1 MVQRRVEIAVA
12 VLFCAL
18 LVGSVSV
25 SSAAEDEAA
34 QKPQAVT
41 TEAPDIPVEELALLL
56 KPLTKDD
63 LLVEADAWQALLKE
77 KVEEI
82 SRAEI
87 AVLRQNREIEK
98 AEEIQEKAEEAKEHL
113 EEVKEKAAEAK
124 ASGDMEKVAEME
136 AAAREAREKV
146 QEVGVAVE
154 EAAEAAKKTAEIHDA
169 LKPETGA
176 GLAKATAAVDEAD
189 KAMERVQDAVEEV
202 ADADNSKESIFEAAG
217 EAREAAEDAKQATA
231 EVGETAADVV
241 LKIEESAEKQRVVKT
256 AAETIERAEVAK
268 KEEKFRLLDRVN
280 ALREERTVIT
290 DSLKAVLDELET
302 KTDSGDTDTLAKT
315 IDYRLYISSVQGI
328 RVDVKD
334 TTSTWIA
341 LKGWLTSDEGGL
353 RWAKNIGLFFGI
365 LVVAWILSK
374 LLSRAVHH
382 GLQMTGRVS
391 QLLEE
396 FFVGSVRW
404 VVMIVGVIMALAAL
418 EVSIGPLL
426 AVVGAAGFVIAF
438 ALQDSLSN
446 FASGLMILFFRPFD
460 VGDVVDAGGVSG
472 KVTTMNLVS
481 TTIKTFDNKDML
493 VPNNKI
499 WNDVITNATGVDT
512 RRVDMEFGIGYDD
525 DIDKAQAILE
535 DIVTAHP
542 KVLKD
547 PEPTIRM
554 HTLADSSVNFV
565 CRPWA
570 MTADYW
576 DVYWDVTKMVKKRVD
591 AEGIGIPFPQRDV
604 HLYIED
610 SAGAEKPVGLT
621 KGKVTSGGAN
631 PQPLE
636 QDDDRET
643 GSDS

>member
-1 MVQRRVEIAVA
+1 MVRQRVFSALAVF
-12 VLFCAL
+12 LSAL
-18 LVGSVSV
+18 LVSSVSV
-25 SSAAEDEAA
+25 SSATEDEAA
-34 QKPQAVT
+34 QTPQTVT
-41 TEAPDIPVEELALLL
+41 TEDPDIPVEELALLL
-56 KPLTKDD
+56 KSLTKDD
-63 LLVEADAWQALLKE
+63 LLIEADAWQALLKE
-77 KVEEI
+77 KVAEI

-87 AVLRQNREIEK
+87 AVQRQNREIEK
-98 AEEIQEKAEEAKEHL
+98 AKEIQEKAEEAKEHL

-124 ASGDMEKVAEME
+124 ASGDMEKVAETE

-146 QEVGVAVE
+146 QAVSAAVE
-154 EAAEAAKKTAEIHDA
+154 EAAEAAEKTAEIHDA
-169 LKPETGA
+169 LKPEA
-176 GLAKATAAVDEAD
+176 QEGLEKATAAVDKAD
-189 KAMERVQDAVEEV
+189 KAMERVQDAVEEA
-202 ADADNSKESIFEAAG
+202 ADAHSKESISEAAG
-217 EAREAAEDAKQATA
+217 EVREAVEDAKRATA
-231 EVGETAADVV
+231 EVGETAADVARE
-241 LKIEESAEKQRVVKT
+241 IEEKQRVVET
-256 AAETIERAEVAK
+256 AAQTVERAEEAK
-268 KEEKFRLLDRVN
+268 KEEKVELLEKVN
-280 ALREERTVIT
+280 ALRAERTLIT
-290 DSLKAVLDELET
+290 DRLKAVLDELET
-302 KTDSGDTDTLAKT
+302 KTDTEDTDTLAKLK
-315 IDYRLYISSVQGI
+315 DHRLYISSVQGI

-353 RWAKNIGLFFGI
+353 RWAENIGLFFGI
-365 LVVAWILSK
+365 LVAAWILSK
-374 LLSRAVHH
+374 LLSHAVQRA
-382 GLQMTGRVS
+382 LKMTERVS
-391 QLLEE
+391 QLLED
-396 FFVGSVRW
+396 FLVGTVRW

-535 DIVTAHP
+535 EIVAAHP

-565 CRPWA
+565 CRPWSR
-570 MTADYW
+570 TADYW
-576 DVYWDVTKMVKKRVD
+576 DVYWDVTKTVKKRFD

-610 SAGAEKPVGLT
+610 SPGTEKLT
-621 KGKVTSGGAN
+621 SRPKGKVASSGAK
-631 PQPLE
+631 PQPL
-636 QDDDRET
+636 D
-643 GSDS
+643 

>member
-1 MVQRRVEIAVA
+1 MSGSSVVTAGGA
-12 VLFCAL
+12 CAA
-18 LVGSVSV
+18 S
-25 SSAAEDEAA
+25 SSAAEEA
-34 QKPQAVT
+34 
-41 TEAPDIPVEELALLL
+41 
-56 KPLTKDD
+56 
-63 LLVEADAWQALLKE
+63 
-77 KVEEI
+77 
-82 SRAEI
+82 
-87 AVLRQNREIEK
+87 
-98 AEEIQEKAEEAKEHL
+98 
-113 EEVKEKAAEAK
+113 
-124 ASGDMEKVAEME
+124 G
-136 AAAREAREKV
+136 
-146 QEVGVAVE
+146 
-154 EAAEAAKKTAEIHDA
+154 
-169 LKPETGA
+169 
-176 GLAKATAAVDEAD
+176 
-189 KAMERVQDAVEEV
+189 
-202 ADADNSKESIFEAAG
+202 
-217 EAREAAEDAKQATA
+217 EAAEDAKQATA
-231 EVGETAADVV
+231 EVGETAAE
-241 LKIEESAEKQRVVKT
+241 LAHKIEESAAKQQAVET
-256 AAETIERAEVAK
+256 AAETTERFEEAK
-268 KEEKFRLLDRVN
+268 KEEKVELLEKVN
-280 ALREERTVIT
+280 ELREERTLIT
-290 DSLKAVLDELET
+290 DRLKAVLDELET
-302 KTDSGDTDTLAKT
+302 KTDTEDTDTLAK
-315 IDYRLYISSVQGI
+315 IKDYRLYISSVQGI

-353 RWAKNIGLFFGI
+353 RWAENIGLFFGI

-404 VVMIVGVIMALAAL
+404 VVMIVGVIMALATL

-570 MTADYW
+570 RTADYW
-576 DVYWDVTKMVKKRVD
+576 DVYWDVTKMVKKRFD